1 MLSKTLKTEIS
12 QAKAEMIVLCRSSHP
27 SLFKRRVTRLLQG
40 GTFGKGNWDQPKH
53 TTCGGE
59 PLPENPTYSAFWS
72 GFGVR
77 CLRLQRLASPVGF
90 WTTARLGASQ
100 NLPTSGRKS
109 RAWRVLRLAARL
121 TRADAES

>member
-27 SLFKRRVTRLLQG
+27 SLFKRRLTRLLQG

-77 CLRLQRLASPVGF
+77 CLRLQRLTSPVGV
-90 WTTARLGASQ
+90 LDDGAFGSQ
-100 NLPTSGRKS
+100 P
-109 RAWRVLRLAARL
+109 
-121 TRADAES
+121 ESPHFRP